1 MADERRIIGY
11 DVDGYDVITSA
22 VMDLLNNYPGLE
34 ENDEIRF
41 SVLDLSSGKAMFPS
55 AGAVITMERISITD
69 HVVQECQYPFSVVYR
84 AAALSESR
92 RTSVKDWLDKLGR
105 WLEKQVIRIGDTDYK
120 IDEYPK
126 LDSGRE
132 FRRFSRSSPA
142 YLYTVQ
148 SNQSEDWTIQITAYY
163 HNEFDR

>member
-55 AGAVITMERISITD
+55 AGAVITMERISTW
-69 HVVQECQYPFSVVYR
+69 CRNAS
-84 AAALSESR
+84 
-92 RTSVKDWLDKLGR
+92 
-105 WLEKQVIRIGDTDYK
+105 IRF
-120 IDEYPK
+120 
-126 LDSGRE
+126 LW
-132 FRRFSRSSPA
+132 
-142 YLYTVQ
+142 YTVRRRCLSQ
-148 SNQSEDWTIQITAYY
+148 GVQA
-163 HNEFDR
+163 